1 MAGIHEAATLVVP
14 DDPSQQETQTLVV
27 KNGPGADDEQPQADG
42 ASKEHPQAG
51 GASSEHPQAEGA
63 PREHPQAEGAP
74 GEHPQAEGGAPIPG
88 QSSRTTAE
96 GGDDQ
101 GVQDVQ
107 KAIVNFAS
115 HHKLDAKAVTKQQ
128 VIQSAEGI
136 IYWATKH
143 DDVSARGSH
152 AQAMKRAFKW
162 RQDMGA
168 AYQVLTD
175 AMKVDFRRAWTAT
188 KSFDFMTT
196 RRTTT
201 TSFRKRR
208 DEAGKFVTK
217 LQLINILG
225 GCSQPEAVRQ
235 AERYMAMCQRPQLKT
250 YFWVETLIC
259 STNEQQWTNTVTIEA
274 TEAVPNSLAEKVIV
288 CKAMRAYAHSM
299 KRPLGSV
306 TEQEVA
312 ETKLGIKG
320 YAELYATVAE
330 HIGTPK
336 MDGSN
341 NPPFPS
347 TGNSA
352 VTEGKTKKNK
362 RAKQQ
367 EDDQQP
373 AGDDDKENSNP
384 DPTPKKPRKDQTG
397 PRKEKEVKELLAMEQ
412 SSDVSMG
419 RIMSEFGKNPA
430 DWSWAKELIA
440 DYKTYRT
447 EVLRLYADVA
457 GFQSLKVAALSPKES
472 AKVKKEWGEGY
483 VGKLVEFVT
492 VAGPQI
498 QKMAEAAFGI
508 EKMAAA
514 KNQAADF
521 LIAKPKAKAK
531 GKSKASLKRS
541 ASSKSLPSV

>member
-1 MAGIHEAATLVVP
+1 TLVVN
-14 DDPSQQETQTLVV
+14 DGS
-27 KNGPGADDEQPQADG
+27 GADEQPQADG
-42 ASKEHPQAG
+42 AAQEHPQAD
-51 GASSEHPQAEGA
+51 GAPSEQPQANGA
-63 PREHPQAEGAP
+63 PSEQPQADGAP
-74 GEHPQAEGGAPIPG
+74 SEQPPQADGVAQPGPG
-88 QSSRTTAE
+88 QSSTAT
-96 GGDDQ
+96 GGDGGGDDDQ
-101 GVQDVQ
+101 GVRDVQ
-107 KAIVNFAS
+107 KAIVNFAT
-115 HHKLDAKAVTKQQ
+115 HHKLDPKGVTKQQ
-128 VIQSAEGI
+128 VVRSAEGI
-136 IYWATKH
+136 VFWATKH
-143 DDVSARGSH
+143 EDVSARGSH

-162 RQDMGA
+162 RPDMSA

-208 DEAGKFVTK
+208 DEAGRFVTK

-225 GCSQPEAVRQ
+225 GCDQPEEYCTLYNDWPDTQ
-235 AERYMAMCQRPQLKT
+235 T
-250 YFWVETLIC
+250 YFWVETLIS
-259 STNEQQWTNTVTIEA
+259 STNEQQWTNTVTVEA
-274 TEAVPNSLAEKVIV
+274 TEAVPNSLAEKVILR
-288 CKAMRAYAHSM
+288 KAMRAYAHAM
-299 KRPLGSV
+299 KKPLGSV
-306 TEQEVA
+306 TEKEVA
-312 ETKLGIKG
+312 DTKLGLKG
-320 YAELYATVAE
+320 YAELYTTLAE

-341 NPPFPS
+341 NAPFAH
-347 TGNSA
+347 TGMAA
-352 VTEGKTKKNK
+352 VTEGKANKNK

-367 EDDQQP
+367 GMDDQQP
-373 AGDDDKENSNP
+373 AGDDEKENSSP

-440 DYKTYRT
+440 DYKAYRT
-447 EVLRLYADVA
+447 EVLRLYCEVP
-457 GFQSLKVAALSPKES
+457 GFQSLKGAALSPKDS

-508 EKMAAA
+508 EKMSAA

-521 LIAKPKAKAK
+521 LNAKPKAMAK
-531 GKSKASLKRS
+531 SKSKAALKRS

>member
-1 MAGIHEAATLVVP
+1 M
-14 DDPSQQETQTLVV
+14 
-27 KNGPGADDEQPQADG
+27 
-42 ASKEHPQAG
+42 
-51 GASSEHPQAEGA
+51 
-63 PREHPQAEGAP
+63 
-74 GEHPQAEGGAPIPG
+74 
-88 QSSRTTAE
+88 
-96 GGDDQ
+96 
-101 GVQDVQ
+101 
-107 KAIVNFAS
+107 
-115 HHKLDAKAVTKQQ
+115 
-128 VIQSAEGI
+128 
-136 IYWATKH
+136 
-143 DDVSARGSH
+143 
-152 AQAMKRAFKW
+152 
-162 RQDMGA
+162 
-168 AYQVLTD
+168 
-175 AMKVDFRRAWTAT
+175 
-188 KSFDFMTT
+188 
-196 RRTTT
+196 
-201 TSFRKRR
+201 
-208 DEAGKFVTK
+208 
-217 LQLINILG
+217 
-225 GCSQPEAVRQ
+225 
-235 AERYMAMCQRPQLKT
+235 
-250 YFWVETLIC
+250 ETLIC

-521 LIAKPKAKAK
+521 LSAKPKAKAK

>member
-1 MAGIHEAATLVVP
+1 MAGIHEAATLVVH

-27 KNGPGADDEQPQADG
+27 NEQPQADG
-42 ASKEHPQAG
+42 AAQEHPQAD
-51 GASSEHPQAEGA
+51 GAPSEQPQANGA
-63 PREHPQAEGAP
+63 PSEQPQADGAP
-74 GEHPQAEGGAPIPG
+74 SEQPPQADGAAKPG
-88 QSSRTTAE
+88 PLQSSTATGGDG

-101 GVQDVQ
+101 GVRDVQ
-107 KAIVNFAS
+107 KAIVNFAT
-115 HHKLDAKAVTKQQ
+115 HHKLDPKGVTKQQ

-136 IYWATKH
+136 VFWATKH
-143 DDVSARGSH
+143 EDVSARGSH

-162 RQDMGA
+162 RPDMSA
-168 AYQVLTD
+168 AYGVLTD

-225 GCSQPEAVRQ
+225 GCDQ
-235 AERYMAMCQRPQLKT
+235 AEARQQADRYMAMCERPGLKDYCTLYNDWLDTQT
-250 YFWVETLIC
+250 YFWVETLIS

-274 TEAVPNSLAEKVIV
+274 TEAVPNSLAEKVIL
-288 CKAMRAYAHSM
+288 CKAMRAYAHAM
-299 KRPLGSV
+299 KKPLGSV
-306 TEQEVA
+306 TEKEVA
-312 ETKLGIKG
+312 DSKLGLKG
-320 YAELYATVAE
+320 YAELYTTLAE

-341 NPPFPS
+341 NAPFAH
-347 TGNSA
+347 TGMAA
-352 VTEGKTKKNK
+352 VTEGKNK

-367 EDDQQP
+367 VMDDQQP
-373 AGDDDKENSNP
+373 AGDDEKENSTP

-447 EVLRLYADVA
+447 EVLRLYCEVP
-457 GFQSLKVAALSPKES
+457 GLQSLKVAALSPKES

-508 EKMAAA
+508 EKMSAA

-531 GKSKASLKRS
+531 SKSK
-541 ASSKSLPSV
+541 